1 MTCLAMTQCSG
12 LVPRKPVCLLGVKL
26 AGLLLLQW
34 CIAAKG
40 TAQHVCVLTRWQG
53 CRWTRHGFFKM
64 FSLRKNLEVLPW
76 CVWKYNTQH
85 GLYMHVRAWGSVRR
99 GRVYVICAVAEQ
111 NQQCPFGTSTS
122 WGWQAHRVG
131 TVHLNCACPSGKRKC
146 HAFKMN
152 GYFSCKVQSATIQGK
167 TSCHL
172 ITSRVWFRT
181 GIILMNANGYFP
193 VPAKVGKSRTRIM
206 FLSFFCF
213 DFQGNLPKKV
223 IDF

>member
-1 MTCLAMTQCSG
+1 MTCLAMTQCSR

-26 AGLLLLQW
+26 AGLLLLRW

-53 CRWTRHGFFKM
+53 CRWTRHGFCKM
-64 FSLRKNLEVLPW
+64 FSLGKNLEVLPW

-99 GRVYVICAVAEQ
+99 GRVYVICVVAEQ

-122 WGWQAHRVG
+122 WGWQAHRMG

-146 HAFKMN
+146 HAFRWVDILAVKCN
-152 GYFSCKVQSATIQGK
+152 LHPFKAKLPVTW
-167 TSCHL
+167 
-172 ITSRVWFRT
+172 SRLGSGLGLGSFWWMQMD
-181 GIILMNANGYFP
+181 I
-193 VPAKVGKSRTRIM
+193 
-206 FLSFFCF
+206 FLTL
-213 DFQGNLPKKV
+213 QR
-223 IDF
+223 